1 MRYCTVGRNVIPCL
15 DTTLTRRAEGVM
27 RRLLARQLSVVTAES
42 CTAGLISA
50 VLSTAEGASEVL
62 HGGFVT
68 YTKAQKTAAL
78 GVPAHLLDSRG
89 AVNEE
94 VARRMAVGALERSPA
109 AIALSV
115 TGVLGP
121 EPDEDRNP
129 VGLVFFACCLRGK
142 DAKVIKRHFSSADTD
157 TLCRNVVVAA
167 LDLVDDVAAGV
178 PAL

>member
-1 MRYCTVGRNVIPCL
+1 M
-15 DTTLTRRAEGVM
+15 
-27 RRLLARQLSVVTAES
+27 RLLSARQLSVVTAES
-42 CTAGLISA
+42 CTAGLVAA
-50 VLSTAEGASEVL
+50 VLSTAEGASQVL

-78 GVPAHLLDSRG
+78 GVPAELLRAQG

-94 VARRMAVGALERSPA
+94 VARRMAFGALGRSPA

-121 EPDEDRNP
+121 EPDEDGNP

-142 DAKVIKRHFSSADTD
+142 DVKVIERRFSSEDTD
-157 TLCRNVVVAA
+157 TLRRDVVAAA
-167 LDLVDDVAAGV
+167 LDLVDEVASAS
-178 PAL
+178 

>member
-1 MRYCTVGRNVIPCL
+1 
-15 DTTLTRRAEGVM
+15 M

-42 CTAGLISA
+42 CTAGLASA

-78 GVPAHLLDSRG
+78 GVPANLLDSRG

-94 VARRMAVGALERSPA
+94 VARSMAVGALERSPA

-121 EPDEDRNP
+121 EPDEDGNP

-142 DAKVIKRHFSSADTD
+142 NAKVIKRQFSSADTD

-167 LDLVDDVAAGV
+167 LDLVDEVAADV